1 MTKIHEKTMAWGERP
16 QNGVNIILTHAD
28 MDGLVAAHLVKT
40 YLQIAGEGAYIVI
53 SNLKVGVG
61 DTDAMLNTALKAMK
75 MNISDLDQRDVIWI
89 LDRPCLTKDTIHQI
103 NNEVEINIC
112 DHHETNVDGHNYV
125 KEYFNHSHTYLETDI
140 NHCGASLALDLVY
153 WLSRHVNYDDYTTDR
168 LIEMV
173 NSYNNLVVTTNDWD
187 TFRWKTLEKEDRK
200 ELAKKIQAM
209 DKVFGA
215 ELTWTYLNEAQI
227 VGANDVL
234 SALTS
239 KITIAYEIFQAKF
252 NENKIICKIMVEE
265 NMRTLTMQGRGVRI
279 CFMYGMEE
287 YQSMLSD
294 YIFTEFPIVDVVI
307 WMCYGGTIS
316 IRVSDKSPVKAND
329 LAKLIGESNGFSG
342 GGHPKAAG
350 GRVEDIIDIKSRLL
364 EKVLV
369 GLRNKFDY
377 IPSDLYRVTGAKTK
391 GVDKNV

>member
-1 MTKIHEKTMAWGERP
+1 
-16 QNGVNIILTHAD
+16 
-28 MDGLVAAHLVKT
+28 
-40 YLQIAGEGAYIVI
+40 
-53 SNLKVGVG
+53 
-61 DTDAMLNTALKAMK
+61 
-75 MNISDLDQRDVIWI
+75 
-89 LDRPCLTKDTIHQI
+89 
-103 NNEVEINIC
+103 
-112 DHHETNVDGHNYV
+112 
-125 KEYFNHSHTYLETDI
+125 
-140 NHCGASLALDLVY
+140 
-153 WLSRHVNYDDYTTDR
+153 
-168 LIEMV
+168 
-173 NSYNNLVVTTNDWD
+173 
-187 TFRWKTLEKEDRK
+187 
-200 ELAKKIQAM
+200 
-209 DKVFGA
+209 
-215 ELTWTYLNEAQI
+215 
-227 VGANDVL
+227 
-234 SALTS
+234 
-239 KITIAYEIFQAKF
+239 
-252 NENKIICKIMVEE
+252 MVEE

-391 GVDKNV
+391 GADKNV